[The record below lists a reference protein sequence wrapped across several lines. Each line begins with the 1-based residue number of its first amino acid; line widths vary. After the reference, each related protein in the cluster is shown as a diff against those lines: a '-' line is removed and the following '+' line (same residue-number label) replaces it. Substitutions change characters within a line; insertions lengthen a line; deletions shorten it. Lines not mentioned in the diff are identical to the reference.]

1 MTNSIGFIELIPLGI
16 KSRLVKKMSMKNGI
30 VLLRPKSQI
39 IIYPYVIMRTL
50 QEERQLDEMI
60 WLTAQRY
67 MTDASLNQLLPKLK
81 FLPQVKKVSYLVTI
95 ALPNDYSV
103 PLLLEKL
110 KGLKKYAYMSNY
122 VFNIEYFSKS
132 GENMHSHIFVPQKI
146 HKTKT
151 IRDFSRWF
159 GVEPN
164 FIDIRQKTTE
174 LQFNNALSYV
184 KGEKEQKKIEYVE
197 KDLKWRQHH
206 SLEDY
211 YEIVD

>member
-1 MTNSIGFIELIPLGI
+1 M
-16 KSRLVKKMSMKNGI
+16 
-30 VLLRPKSQI
+30 SQI
-39 IIYPYVIMRTL
+39 IIFTYVIMDYGYGGMWKTPREADMAMYHIAKYDL
-50 QEERQLDEMI
+50 H
-60 WLTAQRY
+60 Y
-67 MTDASLNQLLPKLK
+67 TDVSLALLASKLPH
-81 FLPQVKKVSYLVTI
+81 LPQKKKTSYLITI

-103 PLLLEKL
+103 PLLLDKL
-110 KGLKKYAYMSNY
+110 KGLQKYAYMSSY

-132 GENMHSHIFVPQKI
+132 GENMHSHIFVPRKI

-159 GVEPN
+159 GIKPN

-174 LQFNNALSYV
+174 LQYNNALSYV
-184 KGEKEQKKIEYVE
+184 KGEKEQKKLEYVE
-197 KDLKWRQHH
+197 KDLKWRQQY

>member
-1 MTNSIGFIELIPLGI
+1 MWRTPREADMAMYRIAQYDLHYSDVSLALLA
-16 KSRLVKKMSMKNGI
+16 SRL
-30 VLLRPKSQI
+30 PH
-39 IIYPYVIMRTL
+39 
-50 QEERQLDEMI
+50 
-60 WLTAQRY
+60 
-67 MTDASLNQLLPKLK
+67 
-81 FLPQVKKVSYLVTI
+81 LPQKKKTSYLITI

-103 PLLLEKL
+103 PLLLDKL
-110 KGLKKYAYMSNY
+110 KGLQKYAYMSNY
-122 VFNIEYFSKS
+122 VFNIENFSKT
-132 GENMHSHIFVPQKI
+132 GENMHSHIFVPRKI

-159 GVEPN
+159 GVKPN

-174 LQFNNALSYV
+174 LQYNNALSYV
-184 KGEKEQKKIEYVE
+184 KGEKEQKKLEYVE